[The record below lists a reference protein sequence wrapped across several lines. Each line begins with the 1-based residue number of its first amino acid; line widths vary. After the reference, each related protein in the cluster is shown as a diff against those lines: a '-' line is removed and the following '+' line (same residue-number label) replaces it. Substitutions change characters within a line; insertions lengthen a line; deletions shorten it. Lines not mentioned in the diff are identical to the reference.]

1 MYKCQYYHAIG
12 VVVLKKSLTKEKRNT
27 FMDNVK
33 KIILLRC
40 GELMLKKQNRRFF
53 ENKLVKNVKY
63 ALSGLGDAKVINSR
77 GRVYVEPSNDD
88 FEFDKAI
95 EKLSKVFGIVS
106 LSPVLKIESNFEKIK
121 ELALEMVSKMVEGKE
136 HVTFKVETRR
146 ANKAFPIPSLEIS
159 SKLGEY
165 LLNNIPALKV
175 NVINPSFIFYVEIRE
190 HTYLYL
196 DMIPG
201 GCGLP
206 VGTNEKS
213 ILLLSGGIDSPV
225 AGWMLMKR
233 GVEIEAVHFYSYP
246 YTSERALEKVIDLTK
261 ILTEY
266 CQEIKLHIVPFTKI
280 QTAIN
285 ENCPEDESTIIM
297 RRFMMKIAERIAK
310 STGALSLITGESVG
324 QVASQTMHSL
334 FVTDSAVNCPVF
346 RPLIGMDKNEVV
358 EIARRIGT
366 FDTSILPYED
376 CCTVFVPKHPKT
388 KPILERIMKSESVLD
403 VDGLIEEAI
412 MNTEIKKLP

>member
-1 MYKCQYYHAIG
+1 MKFNKG
-12 VVVLKKSLTKEKRNT
+12 EKDKS
-27 FMDNVK
+27 MDNVK

-53 ENKLVKNVKY
+53 ENKLVKNIKF
-63 ALSGLGDAKVINSR
+63 AIAGLGDVNVINSS
-77 GRVYVEPSNDD
+77 GRVYVEPLNDD
-88 FEFDKAI
+88 FNFDKAM

-106 LSPVLKIESNFEKIK
+106 FSSVLKIDSDFEKIK
-121 ELALEMVSKMVEGKE
+121 ELAIKMVSKVVEAKE
-136 HVTFKVETRR
+136 HATFKVETRR
-146 ANKAFPIPSLEIS
+146 ANKSFPIPSLEVS
-159 SKLGEY
+159 SKLGEC
-165 LLNNIPALKV
+165 LLNNFPALKV
-175 NVINPSFIFYVEIRE
+175 DVIKPSFVFHVEIRQ

-196 DMIPG
+196 DIIPG

-213 ILLLSGGIDSPV
+213 VLLLSGGIDSPV
-225 AGWMLMKR
+225 AGYMLMKR

-246 YTSERALEKVIDLTK
+246 YTSERSLDKVIDLTK

-266 CQEIKLHIVPFTKI
+266 CQGIKLHVVPFTKI

-310 STGALSLITGESVG
+310 STGALSLITGESIG

-334 FVTDSAVNCPVF
+334 VVTDSAVNCPVF

-358 EIARRIGT
+358 VFARKIGT
-366 FDTSILPYED
+366 YDTSILPYED

-388 KPILERIMKSESVLD
+388 KPILERIIKSESVLD
-403 VDGLIEEAI
+403 VDVLIEEAV